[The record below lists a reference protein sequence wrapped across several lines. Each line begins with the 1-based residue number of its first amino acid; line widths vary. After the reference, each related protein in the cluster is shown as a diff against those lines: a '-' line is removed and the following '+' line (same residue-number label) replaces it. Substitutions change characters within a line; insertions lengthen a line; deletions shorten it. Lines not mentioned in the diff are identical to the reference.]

1 MDILPHYGHPAQNY
15 WIPSEP
21 AEVIPQ
27 KVRVPNDE
35 NIKKENISAKAAQER
50 ADKAQAEA
58 DKALAEA
65 KIA

>member
-27 KVRVPNDE
+27 KVRVSNDE
-35 NIKKENISAKAAQER
+35 NIKKESISAKAAQER

-58 DKALAEA
+58 DKAQAEA